1 MTVETLTRRDAET
14 ERAQLAAEMK
24 REHGTSDR
32 EELRDLS
39 LSGDLTFE
47 QIGRVDRL
55 RTLDY
60 LLGE

>member
-1 MTVETLTRRDAET
+1 MTVETLTYRDAEI
-14 ERAQLAAEMK
+14 ERDGLVEQMSADFD
-24 REHGTSDR
+24 TDDR
-32 EELRDLS
+32 EELRDLT

-47 QIGRVDRL
+47 EIGRVDRL